1 MKKKS
6 RHKAFYYLVLLM
18 MGTTGS
24 FAQQSDNQNGT
35 YTNPVIWAD
44 FPDNDVI
51 RVNDTYY
58 MVTTTMFY
66 LPGVPVM
73 KSKDLVNWE
82 YAANAVQRF
91 DMHPAYNMEGGTRY
105 GHGQWATSMRY
116 HNGKFY
122 LLFKTN
128 DEGGFLSTATRA
140 EGPWTTRKLPRGF
153 HDPGLF
159 FDDDGKT
166 YVVHGYSTLSLTR
179 LDENFAPVGKDSLI
193 YDKVAR
199 PGLEGSHVYKINGLY
214 YIYATYG
221 GGDGYQVCL
230 RSKNIY
236 GPYEEK
242 VVLKDDMNLT
252 GMGVHQGAL
261 VETQTGQWWSIIFQ
275 DRIGV
280 GRVPTLQPVTWTD
293 SWPIVGVDGRAVVT
307 YKKPDVGKAW
317 PVKVLPTSDEFT
329 AKTLGLQWSWNHNPD
344 ERSWSLTK
352 HKGFLRLTT
361 VKVTDSLPRARNTL
375 TQRIF
380 GPSSMAVVA
389 LSLAGMKAGDVS
401 GLAVFQSPYAY
412 IAARKTS
419 SGFKIV
425 MVNGGRQIDSV
436 DIGQHDKV
444 FFKADAVTT
453 KDLAMFSYSL
463 DNKNFI
469 RLGNQLNMMF
479 SLKIFTGN
487 RFALFN
493 YATSQSG
500 GFVDVDWFR
509 MQTRQG
515 PPNLFPASSTI
526 EAEMYDEIHLAKT
539 GWCRD
544 TSTGKDQNVTHIVN
558 GSWLAYNQIDF
569 GQGQR
574 FVHFRVASNRQ
585 SPTGRIELYLD
596 MDDYK
601 PIATVSVPAT
611 GNSQQY
617 QTLTTRIPL
626 LKGKHRL
633 VLKFFGGEGELMNL
647 NWLTFSA
654 GPEIKR
660 RY

>member
-1 MKKKS
+1 MK
-6 RHKAFYYLVLLM
+6 RKAFCNALYCLVLLM
-18 MGTTGS
+18 VGIGRG

-51 RVNDTYY
+51 RVDDTYY

-73 KSKDLVNWE
+73 RSKDLVNWE

-91 DMHPAYNMEGGTRY
+91 DMHPAYNMEGGNRY

-116 HNGKFY
+116 RNGKFY

-159 FDDDGKT
+159 FDDDGKI
-166 YVVHGYSTLSLTR
+166 YVVHGYSTLSLTQ
-179 LDENFAPVGKDSLI
+179 LDENFAPIGKDSLI
-193 YDKVAR
+193 YSKVAR

-221 GGDGYQVCL
+221 GADGYQVCL
-230 RSKNIY
+230 RSKSIY

-261 VETQTGQWWSIIFQ
+261 VETQIGQWWSVIFQ
-275 DRIGV
+275 DRVGV

-293 SWPIVGVDGRAVVT
+293 GWPMVGINGRAVVT
-307 YKKPDVGKAW
+307 YKKPDVGKTW
-317 PVKVLPTSDEFT
+317 PVKTLPTSDEFND
-329 AKTLGLQWSWNHNPD
+329 KTLGLQWSWNHNPD
-344 ERSWSLTK
+344 ERSWSLAE

-361 VKVTDSLPRARNTL
+361 AKITDSLPMARNTL

-380 GPSSMAVVA
+380 GPSSTAVAAFA
-389 LSLAGMKAGDVS
+389 LSGMKDGDMC
-401 GLAVFQSPYAY
+401 GLAVFQKPYAS
-412 IAARKTS
+412 IAARRTDK
-419 SGFKIV
+419 GFKII
-425 MVNGGRQIDSV
+425 MINNGKQIDSV
-436 DIGQHDKV
+436 DIDKRDKI
-444 FFKADAVTT
+444 FLRATAVTT
-453 KDLAMFSYSL
+453 KDLATFSYSFNNR
-463 DNKNFI
+463 DFKP
-469 RLGNQLNMMF
+469 LGNQLTMAF

-493 YATSQSG
+493 YATKQIG
-500 GFVDVDWFR
+500 GFVDIDWFR
-509 MQTRQG
+509 MRTRQG
-515 PPNLFPASSTI
+515 PPDLFRADAII

-539 GWCRD
+539 GWCHD
-544 TSTGKDQNVTHIVN
+544 TVTGKDQCITKIVN
-558 GSWLAYNQIDF
+558 GSRLVYNQIDF
-569 GQGQR
+569 GKGQR
-574 FVHFRVASNRQ
+574 FMHFRVASNRQ
-585 SPTGRIELYLD
+585 LSPGRIEVYLD
-596 MDDYK
+596 GNLNT
-601 PIATVSVPAT
+601 PLTAVSVATT
-611 GNSQQY
+611 GNWQHY
-617 QTLTTRIPL
+617 QTLTAPIQPL
-626 LKGKHRL
+626 IGRHQLT
-633 VLKFFGGEGELMNL
+633 LKFIGGEGELMNL
-647 NWLTFSA
+647 NWFTFSA
-654 GPEIKR
+654 GPKI
-660 RY
+660 